1 MAAKKLP
8 IGAFEYYV
16 GLGNDRTFSAV
27 AKKFAVSPRT
37 VSRTAGNEEW
47 RKRIEDIEQEALAT
61 AGKTSAATLAKTESS
76 TIKLKAAL
84 QEAMTEVMTPKRL
97 KAVFIT
103 LFKAA
108 VEDSNV
114 TAARILIERV
124 LGKIR
129 SEPLQPGALV
139 IPNGLETASEVRAA
153 ANALLQALTQGAIA
167 PEDAQRA
174 ATIVDSARR
183 SIETEELEERL
194 LKLEDSMQKR
204 EK

>member
-16 GLGNDRTFSAV
+16 GLGSDRTFSAV
-27 AKKFAVSPRT
+27 AEHFGVSAKT
-37 VSRTAGNEEW
+37 VSRTAQKEKW
-47 RKRIEDIEQEALAT
+47 RQRTEDIEREALLA
-61 AGKTSAATLAKTESS
+61 AGKASMTTLVATESNS
-76 TIKLKAAL
+76 IQLKAAL

-103 LFKAA
+103 LFKAV
-108 VEDSNV
+108 VEDGNV

-129 SEPLQPGALV
+129 SEPLQPGILV
-139 IPNGLETASEVRAA
+139 IPDGLETASEVRAA
-153 ANALLQALTQGAIA
+153 ANALLQAMSKGVLA

-174 ATIVDSARR
+174 AAIVESARR
-183 SIETEELEERL
+183 SVETEELEERVE
-194 LKLEDSMQKR
+194 KLEEEHK
-204 EK
+204 K